1 MTEVKKI
8 LEKNFPFRKQAV
20 IDKAAKELSDLMD
33 KVKMAEPIPHNL
45 PASAWKKD
53 KKNE

>member
-20 IDKAAKELSDLMD
+20 IDKVAKELSTLIE
-33 KVKMAEPIPHNL
+33 A
-45 PASAWKKD
+45 AKKEERE
-53 KKNE
+53 K